1 MERIMSQEERIR
13 RAEEIYQR
21 RKSQGVRLTGDSVNL
36 GGKPEFSLFK
46 RLILKII
53 ICVIIYSLFYFV
65 KNSDHLFSR
74 DILNKT
80 NEILAYDMNFGE
92 IYNRING
99 YFKKFNLEKSIN
111 IVNEENSDKTKENMK
126 DDKENSGEE
135 ESNNE
140 NAEQNNNVVEG
151 GIGGGNEVEVK
162 DEAEEKQTSQ
172 MEIDAKYIK
181 DNYNLDIPLQGTV
194 TSRFGIRTPN
204 NIVSANHAGIDIGAN
219 EGTKIVAAMDGE
231 ATLVSQEGDYG
242 NHIKITNGNVTTLY
256 AHCKSLYINQGDKI
270 SKGMEI
276 AEVGSTGRATGPHLH
291 FEIRRDGRFINP
303 EQILGSL

>member
-53 ICVIIYSLFYFV
+53 IYSLFYFA

-99 YFKKFNLEKSIN
+99 YLKKFNLEKSIN

-135 ESNNE
+135 KSNNE

-181 DNYNLDIPLQGTV
+181 DNYNLDIPLRGTV

-291 FEIRRDGRFINP
+291 FEIRAYDRLVNP
-303 EQILGSL
+303 EYVLKF

>member
-80 NEILAYDMNFGE
+80 NEILAYDMNFRE

-99 YFKKFNLEKSIN
+99 YLKKFNLEKSIN
-111 IVNEENSDKTKENMK
+111 IVNEENSDKTK
-126 DDKENSGEE
+126 SW
-135 ESNNE
+135 
-140 NAEQNNNVVEG
+140 
-151 GIGGGNEVEVK
+151 
-162 DEAEEKQTSQ
+162 
-172 MEIDAKYIK
+172 
-181 DNYNLDIPLQGTV
+181 
-194 TSRFGIRTPN
+194 
-204 NIVSANHAGIDIGAN
+204 IVGS
-219 EGTKIVAAMDGE
+219 E
-231 ATLVSQEGDYG
+231 ATSVTVS
-242 NHIKITNGNVTTLY
+242 LL
-256 AHCKSLYINQGDKI
+256 C
-270 SKGMEI
+270 
-276 AEVGSTGRATGPHLH
+276 
-291 FEIRRDGRFINP
+291 
-303 EQILGSL
+303 

>member
-53 ICVIIYSLFYFV
+53 ICVIIYSLFYFA

-99 YFKKFNLEKSIN
+99 YLKKFNLEKSIN

-135 ESNNE
+135 KSNIE
-140 NAEQNNNVVEG
+140 YAEQNNNVVVG
-151 GIGGGNEVEVK
+151 DIGGGNEVEVK

-291 FEIRRDGRFINP
+291 FEIRAYDRLVNP
-303 EQILGSL
+303 EYVLKF

>member
-53 ICVIIYSLFYFV
+53 ICVIIYSLFYFA

-99 YFKKFNLEKSIN
+99 YLKKFNLEKSIN

-135 ESNNE
+135 KSNNE

-172 MEIDAKYIK
+172 MEIDI
-181 DNYNLDIPLQGTV
+181 L
-194 TSRFGIRTPN
+194 
-204 NIVSANHAGIDIGAN
+204 
-219 EGTKIVAAMDGE
+219 KI
-231 ATLVSQEGDYG
+231 
-242 NHIKITNGNVTTLY
+242 II
-256 AHCKSLYINQGDKI
+256 I
-270 SKGMEI
+270 
-276 AEVGSTGRATGPHLH
+276 
-291 FEIRRDGRFINP
+291 
-303 EQILGSL
+303 

>member
-1 MERIMSQEERIR
+1 
-13 RAEEIYQR
+13 
-21 RKSQGVRLTGDSVNL
+21 
-36 GGKPEFSLFK
+36 
-46 RLILKII
+46 
-53 ICVIIYSLFYFV
+53 
-65 KNSDHLFSR
+65 
-74 DILNKT
+74 
-80 NEILAYDMNFGE
+80 MNFGE

-111 IVNEENSDKTKENMK
+111 IVNEENSDNTKEKLN
-126 DDKENSGEE
+126 DKENSGEE
-135 ESNNE
+135 KSNNE

-231 ATLVSQEGDYG
+231 ATLVSQEGLWKSYK
-242 NHIKITNGNVTTLY
+242 NYKWKCNNIICTL
-256 AHCKSLYINQGDKI
+256 
-270 SKGMEI
+270 
-276 AEVGSTGRATGPHLH
+276 
-291 FEIRRDGRFINP
+291 
-303 EQILGSL
+303 

>member
-99 YFKKFNLEKSIN
+99 YLKKFNLEKSIN

-135 ESNNE
+135 KSNNE

-242 NHIKITNGNVTTLY
+242 KHIKITNGNVTTLY

-291 FEIRRDGRFINP
+291 FEIRAYDRLVNP
-303 EQILGSL
+303 EYVLKF